1 MPDLGQSRVPGQ
13 GDEMAHAAE
22 SALTVCGIQ
31 HLADRQAGNLST
43 GQRRLV
49 EPPRCLAGDFD
60 LLLLDE
66 PSSGLD
72 HGESEDFGH
81 VLTAPSVVA
90 EHSLGILLV
99 EHDMTL
105 VMDIC
110 DYIYVLDF
118 GRLIFEGAPAAVASS
133 PGWVR
138 AAYLGED
145 EAMLTGT

>member
-1 MPDLGQSRVPGQ
+1 M
-13 GDEMAHAAE
+13 
-22 SALTVCGIQ
+22 
-31 HLADRQAGNLST
+31 QAGSLST

-49 EPPRCLAGDFD
+49 ELARCLAGDFD

-72 HGESEDFGH
+72 HGESEHFGH
-81 VLTAPSVVA
+81 VLTRVVA
-90 EHSLGILLV
+90 DRGIGILLV
-99 EHDMTL
+99 EHDMSL

-118 GRLIFEGAPAAVASS
+118 GRLIFEGDPTAVAAS
-133 PGWVR
+133 PLVR

-145 EAMLTGT
+145 EPMLSGA